1 MDHEMSPTG
10 VAVLL
15 LAAVVIDYV
24 SVGPNWFR
32 DRLAF
37 LMAIPAIY
45 EGFNGSQL
53 DAWTLDRL
61 TGVIQWALDRGGDA
75 YIAGATASALVGIL
89 IGGVWLYGLGCLLP
103 AKASKRLG
111 RLATVNFPPSGVWA
125 INWKL
130 WLVAVAV
137 GLFGDVPLG
146 WVGDLTSGT
155 NELLADV
162 FAPLPGFLL
171 GGN

>member
-1 MDHEMSPTG
+1 MHHEMSPTG

-15 LAAVVIDYV
+15 LLAVVVDYV
-24 SVGPNWFR
+24 SIGPNWLR
-32 DRLAF
+32 DRIAF
-37 LMAIPAIY
+37 LMAIPAVY

-53 DAWTLDRL
+53 DAWTLERL
-61 TGVIQWALDRGGDA
+61 TDVIQWALDQTGNA
-75 YIAGATASALVGIL
+75 YIAGASAAAVVGIL
-89 IGGVWLYGLGCLLP
+89 VGAVWLYGLGCILP

-130 WLVAVAV
+130 WAVAILL
-137 GLFGDVPLG
+137 GLLGDVPLG
-146 WVGDLTSGT
+146 WIGDLTSGT